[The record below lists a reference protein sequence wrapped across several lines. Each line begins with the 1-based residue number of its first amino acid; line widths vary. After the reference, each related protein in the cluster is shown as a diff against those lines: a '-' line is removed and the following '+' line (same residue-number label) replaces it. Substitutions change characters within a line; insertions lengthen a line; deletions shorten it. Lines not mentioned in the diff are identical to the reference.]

1 MRRVGPINCMGM
13 PMSEGRVLAPSS
25 SAVLNHAGEVAH
37 WIILLLGWIW
47 LGEQGMRL
55 GWSIA
60 SGVLAVSV
68 WWTVRLACRGSA
80 MALKCAPRVLGLFG
94 LLTALGVWL
103 PLLMAQ
109 PHAAH
114 ACLLGLAFVWG
125 IWNALIETRTQVST
139 FDMGP
144 FAWHPLAAAGLV
156 GTAWR
161 TSAGE
166 PSSYLGVSLLL
177 ALCATV
183 LYVRDKSMTEQQ
195 TLCRGSTGRTEALLA
210 PSAMGLMMGT
220 LWLGNTWCSALG
232 WTTADMVFAHL
243 VLMAGLPSLVTFLI
257 WCYGRGRLPS
267 TIQSFVSLS
276 LLVLGSLMLLGDSVL
291 FGVLVMVLPSLA
303 WAVHCSRERSHG
315 AISELALAWAV
326 RTKQLLLGPV
336 LLFSV
341 GITTPVQG
349 PWAMQAA
356 LALLGALAA
365 WALTMMAWR
374 SQTLKPAFPTPG

>member
-1 MRRVGPINCMGM
+1 
-13 PMSEGRVLAPSS
+13 
-25 SAVLNHAGEVAH
+25 
-37 WIILLLGWIW
+37 
-47 LGEQGMRL
+47 
-55 GWSIA
+55 
-60 SGVLAVSV
+60 
-68 WWTVRLACRGSA
+68 
-80 MALKCAPRVLGLFG
+80 
-94 LLTALGVWL
+94 
-103 PLLMAQ
+103 
-109 PHAAH
+109 
-114 ACLLGLAFVWG
+114 
-125 IWNALIETRTQVST
+125 
-139 FDMGP
+139 
-144 FAWHPLAAAGLV
+144 
-156 GTAWR
+156 
-161 TSAGE
+161 
-166 PSSYLGVSLLL
+166 
-177 ALCATV
+177 
-183 LYVRDKSMTEQQ
+183 
-195 TLCRGSTGRTEALLA
+195 
-210 PSAMGLMMGT
+210 
-220 LWLGNTWCSALG
+220 
-232 WTTADMVFAHL
+232 MVFAHL